1 MNLFFHQIAPA
12 VEEDMEPLL
21 GTYGWVWVLMV
32 GVGLFALYKRY
43 QRKKEKAEAEKLHQ
57 HIWGQRPGETVDAW
71 QARLEQ
77 QELERKEWE
86 RRANERRARRSTRNS
101 RGTSYNGRGDFDP
114 PGGWGGM
121 GPDMG

>member
-1 MNLFFHQIAPA
+1 MNLFTHRIVAAVNEDTEPA
-12 VEEDMEPLL
+12 L
-21 GTYGWVWVLMV
+21 GTYGWVWVLAIGV
-32 GVGLFALYKRY
+32 GVFAVYKRY

-57 HIWGQRPGETVDAW
+57 HIWGQRPGETVEAW
-71 QARLEQ
+71 QERLKE

-86 RRANERRARRSTRNS
+86 RKANERRARRSYRSS
-101 RGTSYNGRGDFDP
+101 RGSSQNRRGDFDP